1 MSKAFDKVWRKI
13 LNYKLKSMVIC
24 GSLIAILE
32 GGKKLEHL
40 LQELSTKKDL
50 KDVENNTS
58 AY

>member
-1 MSKAFDKVWRKI
+1 
-13 LNYKLKSMVIC
+13 MVIC